1 RLRRDELDP
10 VAVRQLER
18 LDRVRGLGGLEPGQ
32 LVLVVLTAE
41 EEEEGKGSHAR
52 DTLLTPSE
60 EPPSMSSL
68 MKKLLAGFLLL
79 GACAAPQDTTRKS
92 ADPSSVPAFAS
103 PVSSEPA
110 APIKSV
116 PRPDPLL
123 LPGDLLTINVF
134 RQPDLHLEVR
144 IPQDGRISFPLIGAV
159 EAAGRTQAD
168 LETTIRTKLE
178 KDFIRE
184 ASVTVT
190 VKEYAKRRVYIVGG
204 VTKPDGYEVQP
215 NSRITVLQVIAAAG
229 GFTDRAYKEY
239 VQIVR
244 RRGSERE
251 VIRLSL
257 VEVEKMI
264 AKGQPEA
271 DLELWPDDLIV
282 IPSAIRV
289 AYVLGQVNKPGNI
302 EVPNDARLPVSMAVS
317 HAGSYTKFAA

>member
-1 RLRRDELDP
+1 
-10 VAVRQLER
+10 
-18 LDRVRGLGGLEPGQ
+18 
-32 LVLVVLTAE
+32 
-41 EEEEGKGSHAR
+41 
-52 DTLLTPSE
+52 
-60 EPPSMSSL
+60 MICL
-68 MKKLLAGFLLL
+68 MKKLLAALLCL
-79 GACAAPQDTTRKS
+79 AACTSTPETPRTPGDLS
-92 ADPSSVPAFAS
+92 GVPTFIS
-103 PVSSEPA
+103 PASSEPVV
-110 APIKSV
+110 PFKSV

-134 RQPDLHLEVR
+134 RHPEMHLEVR

-168 LETTIRTKLE
+168 LESSIRTKLE
-178 KDFIRE
+178 KDYIHQ

-244 RRGSERE
+244 RRGSTERE

-257 VEVEKMI
+257 VEVERMI

-289 AYVLGQVNKPGNI
+289 AYVLGQVAKPGNI
-302 EVPNDARLPVSMAVS
+302 EVLHFTAGLP
-317 HAGSYTKFAA
+317 GSCLGDE

>member
-1 RLRRDELDP
+1 
-10 VAVRQLER
+10 
-18 LDRVRGLGGLEPGQ
+18 
-32 LVLVVLTAE
+32 
-41 EEEEGKGSHAR
+41 
-52 DTLLTPSE
+52 
-60 EPPSMSSL
+60 
-68 MKKLLAGFLLL
+68 MKKYVASLLFL
-79 GACAAPQDTTRKS
+79 GACAAPQDPSAARKT
-92 ADPSSVPAFAS
+92 ADPSSVPTFVSPAS
-103 PVSSEPA
+103 TVPV
-110 APIKSV
+110 APVKSV

-123 LPGDLLTINVF
+123 LAGDLLTITVF
-134 RQPDLHLEVR
+134 RQPDLLLEVR
-144 IPQDGRISFPLIGAV
+144 IPQDGRITFPLIGAV

-168 LETTIRTKLE
+168 LESTIRTRLE
-178 KDFIRE
+178 KDFLRE

-190 VKEYAKRRVYIVGG
+190 VKEFVKRRVYVVGG

-244 RRGSERE
+244 RRGVERE

-302 EVPNDARLPVSMAVS
+302 EVPNDARLTVSMAVS
-317 HAGSYTKFAA
+317 HAGSYTKFAATGRVQLLRRTITGEVQKFMVDLDAVLGDGKLDQDLQLLPGDVVWVPERGIF